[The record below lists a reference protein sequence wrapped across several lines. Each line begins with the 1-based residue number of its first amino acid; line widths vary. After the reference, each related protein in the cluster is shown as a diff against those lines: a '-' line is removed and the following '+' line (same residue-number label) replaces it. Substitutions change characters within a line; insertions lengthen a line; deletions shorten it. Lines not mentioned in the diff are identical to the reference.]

1 MTHRLL
7 LIVLAALLTGAA
19 PPPTLDLCSG
29 SPGSSLHTFGVALR
43 DALKG
48 EVTVRLVDS
57 RGSAANL
64 ADMARP
70 DRRCDAAIAQDDFQI
85 LHTLDDPADA
95 LAVERVIALYPEHAF
110 LLCNA
115 RSRAADITR
124 LDPGADRIYIRHA
137 RSGSNATWRLFTRL
151 EPAYAKL
158 RTVEFEDTSAALTRL
173 AANTEPACL
182 FSVSRLGGKS
192 LATADRDHGAVLRL
206 VPIVDRDLHR
216 PLGPH
221 KRQTYAPSTITARR
235 YPHLLDADLET
246 QSVDAA
252 FYLATAWKRA
262 HPDAAAALTTA
273 LIALVPTL

>member
-1 MTHRLL
+1 MSQRSA
-7 LIVLAALLTGAA
+7 LIILAALHLAAA
-19 PPPTLDLCSG
+19 PPPTLKLCSG
-29 SPGSSLHTFGVALR
+29 SPGGTLHAVGVALR

-48 EVTVRLVDS
+48 EVTVQLVDS
-57 RGSAANL
+57 KGSAANL
-64 ADMARP
+64 AGMARP
-70 DRRCDAAIAQDDFQI
+70 DRHCDAAIAQDDFQI
-85 LHTLDDPADA
+85 LHALDHPADA
-95 LAVERVIALYPEHAF
+95 LAVERILALYPEHAF

-115 RSRAADITR
+115 RTRATDITR
-124 LDPGADRIYIRHA
+124 LDPGTDRIYIRHA

-151 EPAYAKL
+151 DPGYAKL
-158 RTVEFEDTSAALTRL
+158 RTVEFDDTQSALTRL
-173 AANTEPACL
+173 AANTEPACF
-182 FSVSRLGGKS
+182 FSVSRLGAKS
-192 LATADRDHGAVLRL
+192 LATADRDHGATLRL
-206 VPIVDRDLHR
+206 VPIIDRDLHR

-252 FYLATAWKRA
+252 VYLATAWKRA